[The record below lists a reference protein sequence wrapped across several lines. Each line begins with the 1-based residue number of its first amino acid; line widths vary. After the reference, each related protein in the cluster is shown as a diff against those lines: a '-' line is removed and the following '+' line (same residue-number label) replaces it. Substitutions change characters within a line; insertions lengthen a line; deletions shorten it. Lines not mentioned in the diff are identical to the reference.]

1 MKYCINC
8 KQLVDPQKKFN
19 SCLFIVLLFTLLGW
33 VFYLIYY
40 AVKPKKCPM
49 CNSTNWGV
57 KPPETQHQSPVVNS
71 QQTSI
76 PQTQP
81 ITEGFKFCVQCGEK
95 IESNI
100 QFCSSCGTKQ

>member
-19 SCLFIVLLFTLLGW
+19 VLVFIFLLCCTLVGW
-33 VFYLIYY
+33 ILYLIYY

-57 KPPETQHQSPVVNS
+57 KPQQNLPS
-71 QQTSI
+71 QTHTI
-76 PQTQP
+76 
-81 ITEGFKFCVQCGEK
+81 EEFKYCNQCGEK
-95 IESNI
+95 IGRAV
-100 QFCSSCGTKQ
+100 QFCSLCGAKQN